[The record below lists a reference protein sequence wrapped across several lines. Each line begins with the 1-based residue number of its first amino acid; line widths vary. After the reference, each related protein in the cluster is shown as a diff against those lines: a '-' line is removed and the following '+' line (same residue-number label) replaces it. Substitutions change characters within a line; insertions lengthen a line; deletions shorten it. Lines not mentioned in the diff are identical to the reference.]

1 MINWASSNRMAH
13 QISFKKAQSLYKFDR
28 HVFKSASVLFFQFEG
43 NFKVF
48 LYKGY
53 LMEYFSKD

>member
-28 HVFKSASVLFFQFEG
+28 MSLKVHQFYFFNSRGILSFFYTR
-43 NFKVF
+43 N
-48 LYKGY
+48 L
-53 LMEYFSKD
+53 

>member
-43 NFKVF
+43 NFKF
-48 LYKGY
+48 
-53 LMEYFSKD
+53 FFFTRDI

>member
-13 QISFKKAQSLYKFDR
+13 QISFKKAQSLYKFHR

-43 NFKVF
+43 NFKFF

-53 LMEYFSKD
+53 LMAYFSKD